1 LMKTTQSVLL
11 RREGKGF
18 RVEPLPFPV
27 QMSAANGILLKDLD
41 GDGKEDLFIA
51 GNFYPFRAQQGP
63 LDAGMGIFLKGD
75 GTGNYTPVPNA
86 EIQLFMPGDI
96 RNITAIPSAAGLL
109 IIAVKNGGTVQVI
122 SPELLHR

>member
-1 LMKTTQSVLL
+1 
-11 RREGKGF
+11 
-18 RVEPLPFPV
+18 
-27 QMSAANGILLKDLD
+27 
-41 GDGKEDLFIA
+41 
-51 GNFYPFRAQQGP
+51 
-63 LDAGMGIFLKGD
+63 MGIFLKGD

-109 IIAVKNGGTVQVI
+109 IVAVKNGGAVQVI